1 MNCPKCGAKMEAGK
15 LYCQNC
21 GEEIKIVP
29 DFEPEIEYSIHEILS
44 NVAGDMAADLQDE
57 DLSEE
62 LLQEEERQKRQKHDR
77 LGNRVLTG
85 IGVSFIVLILLL
97 TGVGA
102 ILKLSYFSYDHQMK
116 KAYSCMQQQ
125 KFDQA
130 ITFYNRALE
139 LDSRSSLAR
148 YYLAEAYLQKGDVEQ
163 ALVLFKEVAASE
175 GGTEERMSACRMVVD
190 IYSEKGDYQAISD
203 FLLDMGDNDISNSF
217 QKYKAK
223 APEFSFEEGTYEVV
237 LPLKLTSNTAGTI
250 YFTMD
255 GTTPDTSS
263 EIYSTPL
270 FLENGDYLIKAYFV
284 NEFGVASN
292 VVEKAYHID
301 ISIPVAPEVSAYSG
315 DYENPT
321 LILVEVPEGSRVYYT
336 TDGTEPTNDSY
347 EYREPIPMPVGK
359 SRFKFITYNAEGV
372 AGEVVSREYH
382 LTLDTQVSVR
392 DAEAII
398 TQGMLDIG
406 KIYDLSGLSY
416 EIIGKY
422 LYRFQY
428 VTNEA
433 GVGDVYIIAE
443 FYEDTEGIQARTGAL
458 DGVGVYDGKRYRISL
473 GEKNQYVFEE
483 F

>member
-1 MNCPKCGAKMEAGK
+1 
-15 LYCQNC
+15 
-21 GEEIKIVP
+21 
-29 DFEPEIEYSIHEILS
+29 
-44 NVAGDMAADLQDE
+44 
-57 DLSEE
+57 
-62 LLQEEERQKRQKHDR
+62 
-77 LGNRVLTG
+77 
-85 IGVSFIVLILLL
+85 
-97 TGVGA
+97 
-102 ILKLSYFSYDHQMK
+102 
-116 KAYSCMQQQ
+116 
-125 KFDQA
+125 
-130 ITFYNRALE
+130 
-139 LDSRSSLAR
+139 
-148 YYLAEAYLQKGDVEQ
+148 
-163 ALVLFKEVAASE
+163 
-175 GGTEERMSACRMVVD
+175 
-190 IYSEKGDYQAISD
+190 
-203 FLLDMGDNDISNSF
+203 
-217 QKYKAK
+217 
-223 APEFSFEEGTYEVV
+223 
-237 LPLKLTSNTAGTI
+237 
-250 YFTMD
+250 MD

-458 DGVGVYDGKRYRISL
+458 YGVGVYDGKRYRISL